1 MSKELIK
8 RSKEIIEEN
17 VNSVVNKL
25 KDLRTEIRQDIV
37 CRLKLL
43 NYKTND
49 TLGVSD
55 GNYSVYELNGE
66 SRVNSPYSFEL
77 TFVSDEFIEI
87 EDIVDTDVQ
96 IRLSDSVNPLV
107 RKDIYGKIYEAAEDS
122 VVAKKYLY
130 KIKVVSPMY
139 YLGLTNK
146 YEIFQDKTVVDII
159 SEIINRYNQ
168 LLNIKI
174 DVKIDEILAPKREY
188 VTQYD
193 QSDLEFIQMLCEE
206 EGYSLIIDYSSNDPY
221 SIIVCELNEHA
232 IVKTYSST
240 CSFNHSKKF
249 KTSNYVEDYYDKNNP
264 SLDYKLSYGANIN
277 SSVKDN
283 DSTKQLRTDI
293 KKEKLRDKLNLLD
306 ESYYKDLNRY
316 AKIDSQREYSKSN
329 IIKGVSQEL
338 NINDSLCIN
347 LEDEKANKKIEVIIL
362 NVIYKGKF
370 ENALDEYRQNVKDN
384 EKHELQYEVEFESI
398 PKDINYKPSISIN
411 KPRINSIVTA
421 IVSNGESNTKDYE
434 NTIDVDDEGK
444 IKVLFHFERNRIT
457 SCYLRVS
464 NFYAGTNY
472 GSQFLP
478 RVNSEV
484 IVSFVNGDPDLPIII
499 GSLHNGENKNPYNLP
514 ENKTKSYIKTY
525 SMPQYEDKEGYN
537 EMAFEDKRGQE
548 ELSFRAQRDMNTLVL
563 NDQLTHV
570 QNNSKTII
578 DNEKEETVESNSILT
593 VNKDYTQNV
602 KENHINVVEKEK
614 LTTVQEDYEIHVLK
628 DFNTIVKNDI
638 KTIVEKDYILR
649 IKGNKTTYV
658 EKDAQEKYLTNL
670 FTQVG
675 KSFRLDVQENY
686 HLKSNNLKLDANII
700 ELIGTSGITLRC
712 GGNALTVDGS
722 GIHLKSANVDT
733 TSSNSGVIA
742 KDVSKP
748 LIKKPLYEKIRVI
761 SLEPSISKQSDIKDV
776 LTFTATVEKY
786 ENDAWS
792 QTTDLNETQLAQLQ
806 WYFIKNNDESDTD
819 IITDNPTNDNITI
832 NGLTLTV
839 NVQEDN
845 IYKWGHAHC
854 YVVNSEAE
862 GYAISELKRYLE
874 VEDIH
879 GLYPTKEEGKCKA
892 ILNVEEPRAEELA
905 QIRWTVEGREES
917 KYNGQEIIN
926 HNLKDEKVY
935 EINFQAYIKG
945 KKEDAANGRLYYDEN
960 ENQEVKSN
968 TK

>member
-1 MSKELIK
+1 MSKELI
-8 RSKEIIEEN
+8 EEK

-25 KDLRTEIRQDIV
+25 KDLRIEIRQDIV

-66 SRVNSPYSFEL
+66 SRVNSPYFFEL
-77 TFVSDEFIEI
+77 TFVSDEFIKI

-174 DVKIDEILAPKREY
+174 DVKIDETLAPKREY

-221 SIIVCELNEHA
+221 SVIVCELNEHA

-316 AKIDSQREYSKSN
+316 TKIDSQREYSKSN

-338 NINDSLCIN
+338 NINDSLCIT
-347 LEDEKANKKIEVIIL
+347 LEDEKANKKIDVIIL

-398 PKDINYKPSISIN
+398 PKDINYKPSISIK

-444 IKVLFHFERNRIT
+444 IKVLFHFERNRIS

-464 NFYAGTNY
+464 NFYAGTNF

-514 ENKTKSYIKTY
+514 ENKTKSYIKSY

-563 NDQLTHV
+563 NNQLTHV
-570 QNNSKTII
+570 QNNSKIII
-578 DNEKEETVESNSILT
+578 DNEKEETVESNSILI

-628 DFNTIVKNDI
+628 DFNTIVKNDL
-638 KTIVEKDYILR
+638 KSIVEENVVTS
-649 IKGNKTTYV
+649 IKNTLVKYV
-658 EKDAQEKYLTNL
+658 EKDVSDKYLENL
-670 FTQVG
+670 FVQVANEMG
-675 KSFRLDVQENY
+675 IDIKDSF
-686 HLKSNNLKLDANII
+686 HLNTTNVLLEGNNEIVI
-700 ELIGTSGITLRC
+700 ESSSGISIRS
-712 GGNALTVDGS
+712 GSNVLTIDNS
-722 GIHLKSANVDT
+722 GIHFNT
-733 TSSNSGVIA
+733 PNYNENSGNGGVNGME
-742 KDVSKP
+742 VSKI
-748 LIKKPLYEKIRVI
+748 LFKESQKIKQKPIF
-761 SLEPSISKQSDIKDV
+761 SK
-776 LTFTATVEKY
+776 
-786 ENDAWS
+786 
-792 QTTDLNETQLAQLQ
+792 
-806 WYFIKNNDESDTD
+806 
-819 IITDNPTNDNITI
+819 
-832 NGLTLTV
+832 
-839 NVQEDN
+839 
-845 IYKWGHAHC
+845 
-854 YVVNSEAE
+854 
-862 GYAISELKRYLE
+862 
-874 VEDIH
+874 
-879 GLYPTKEEGKCKA
+879 
-892 ILNVEEPRAEELA
+892 
-905 QIRWTVEGREES
+905 
-917 KYNGQEIIN
+917 
-926 HNLKDEKVY
+926 
-935 EINFQAYIKG
+935 
-945 KKEDAANGRLYYDEN
+945 
-960 ENQEVKSN
+960 
-968 TK
+968 